1 MAKLNV
7 DEIEANGTNSNVKVV
22 AKGVD
27 GACEIKGA
35 TNDAIL
41 QLNCSAQS
49 HGVKLQSP
57 NDAAGQNYTMILPDN
72 QIAANKFLKV
82 KSITGSGATGVG
94 QLEYG
99 DAPTAAVTDMN
110 ATNITSGTM
119 PSARFDA
126 FSASDGA
133 GLVLVNKAT
142 VSADNTI
149 TIIDFDLEDNT
160 LYRLVGK
167 NITLSANNDNIK
179 FEWLDSSDQVQTNII
194 NTNYR
199 FNSAYVYSENE
210 SYVIPWDDQNAMGTK
225 FSFEATISTKAY
237 FNYMILH
244 HYAPGYNGNYCDSYS
259 MFDHESTNGETKSI
273 SKIRLKTNNSNYYQS
288 NTQLVLYKYNES

>member
-7 DEIEANGTNSNVKVV
+7 NEVEANGTNSNVKVV
-22 AKGVD
+22 AKGAN
-27 GACEIKGA
+27 GACEVKGGS
-35 TNDAIL
+35 NDAIL

-57 NDAAGQNYTMILPDN
+57 NDTAGQNYTIILPDN

-82 KSITGSGATGVG
+82 KNISGSGVTAVG
-94 QLEYG
+94 QLEYA
-99 DAPTAAVTDMN
+99 DAPTTTI
-110 ATNITSGTM
+110 TNLDASNLTSGTL
-119 PSARFDA
+119 PNARFPSL
-126 FSASDGA
+126 SATNGA
-133 GLVLVNKAT
+133 GLVLISKST
-142 VSADNTI
+142 VSTDNTI
-149 TIIDFDLEDNT
+149 TTIDFDLEDNS

-179 FEWLDSSDQVQTNII
+179 FEWLDSSSQVQTNIL

-199 FNSAYVYSENE
+199 YNLSTYSENQ
-210 SYVIPWDDQNAMGTK
+210 SYVIPWDDQNGMGTE
-225 FSFEATISTKAY
+225 FFFEATISTKAY

-273 SKIRLKTNNSNYYQS
+273 SKIRLKTNNSNYFQS
-288 NTQLVLYKYNES
+288 NTQIVLYKYNES